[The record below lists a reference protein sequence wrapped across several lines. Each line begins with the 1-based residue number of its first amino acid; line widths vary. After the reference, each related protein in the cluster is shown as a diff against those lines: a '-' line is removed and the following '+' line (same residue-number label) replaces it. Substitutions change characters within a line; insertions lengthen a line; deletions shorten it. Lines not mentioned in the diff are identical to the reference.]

1 MQKAGRPNTECWQ
14 SHRKGGPEG
23 ETVIQ
28 RKRSAAYM
36 PPGEPKGKASDT
48 NIGTHSSTSWLVGKK
63 PETKLWLTRSTEPYW
78 GFCFPNCKADSYVL
92 VCG

>member
-23 ETVIQ
+23 KTVIQ
-28 RKRSAAYM
+28 GKRSAAYM

-63 PETKLWLTRSTEPYW
+63 PERQNF
-78 GFCFPNCKADSYVL
+78 G
-92 VCG
+92 